1 MKIDRSFVEAVG
13 NVDADPVLAR
23 AIIALGRT
31 LQIETI
37 AEGIERPEQ
46 RDGLRSLG
54 CTLGQ
59 GFYFAKAMPSSRFVA
74 ECLNHTFESMPTANP
89 EQEYAVRKR
98 A

>member
-1 MKIDRSFVEAVG
+1 MGIEET
-13 NVDADPVLAR
+13 DPVLAR

-46 RDGLRSLG
+46 REGLRTLG

-59 GFYFAKAMPSSRFVA
+59 GYLFARPMPSQRFIDEVLNRSFEPLPSRR
-74 ECLNHTFESMPTANP
+74 TTP
-89 EQEYAVRKR
+89 EEDYADQAPGVGR
-98 A
+98 

>member
-1 MKIDRSFVEAVG
+1 VEAVG
-13 NVDADPVLAR
+13 NRDGDPVLAR

-46 RDGLRSLG
+46 RDGLRMLG

-59 GFYFAKAMPSSRFVA
+59 GYHFARPMPPQRFLA
-74 ECLNHTFESMPTANP
+74 ECLNRTFDPMPEP
-89 EQEYAVRKR
+89 ELEEEFVARKR